1 MTKKAATSGTTR
13 KKIDPTTLYARRV
26 VAGEIVAGKRVIQAC
41 ERHLSDLRTAGKR
54 GLKWSPAKAA
64 RAIRFFK
71 FLKHS
76 KGEWAGQSFQLELW
90 QKFIVGSL
98 FGWLRADGTRRFRTG
113 YAEVPRKNGK
123 STLTSGIALYLLIA
137 DGEPGADVYTAA
149 TKLEQAKIVHGE
161 SVRMV
166 KASPALKKRVQ
177 IFADNLSVLKTNS
190 KFEPLSGEG
199 ETHDG
204 LNIHGAV
211 VDELHAHRNRL
222 VVDVIETATGAR
234 RQPLIF
240 YITTAGWDRTSVCWE
255 NHQYGEQVL
264 SGVITDD
271 TYFVY
276 IATIDKDDDWTDPT
290 VWAKANPNYGVS
302 VKPDD
307 LARKCEKARQIPAAQ
322 NAFKRL
328 HLNVWTEQA
337 ERWLDLEKWDA
348 CNAPVDA
355 EALIGRDAYAGLD
368 LADTTDIA
376 ALVLVFPEDV
386 EEWIAATEDPAPEE
400 LDEYEVE
407 AGGRTKTVTYF
418 DVLVWLWVPQE
429 TVIERSKKGLPY
441 LEWVNEGLIEA
452 TEGNLIDYDTI
463 TYRLDQLAQMY
474 DIKEVAYDRWGAT
487 QLIQDLQE
495 QGMEVIPFGQGFK
508 DMSPATKELLNVVLG
523 KRLRHGGH
531 KVLRWMASN
540 MVVILDPAGNIKPH
554 KGKSTE
560 KIDGMVSLIMAI
572 DRATRRE
579 GGSVYDERD
588 MLVL

>member
-1 MTKKAATSGTTR
+1 MTRT
-13 KKIDPTTLYARRV
+13 KKIDPTTLYAKRV
-26 VAGEIVAGKRVIQAC
+26 VAGEIVAGKLVIQAC
-41 ERHLSDLRTAGKR
+41 ERHLHDLRTAKKR

-161 SVRMV
+161 AVRMV

-276 IATIDKDDDWTDPT
+276 IATLDKDDDWTDPT

-348 CNAPVDA
+348 CNSPVDA
-355 EALIGRDAYAGLD
+355 EALVGRDAYAGLD

-386 EEWIAATEDPAPEE
+386 EEWIPIGEDPAPEE
-400 LDEYEVE
+400 LDEQEQE
-407 AGGRTKTVTYF
+407 AEGRTKTVTYF
-418 DVLVWLWVPQE
+418 DVLVWFWVPGD

-441 LEWVNEGLIEA
+441 LEWKNEGLIEA
-452 TEGNLIDYDTI
+452 TEGNLIDYDHI
-463 TYRLDQLAQMY
+463 THRIDVLAQRY
-474 DIKEVAYDRWGAT
+474 DIQEVAYDRWGAT

-495 QGMEVIPFGQGFK
+495 LGMEVIPFGQGFR
-508 DMSPATKELLNVVLG
+508 DMSPATKELMNVVLA

-540 MVVILDPAGNIKPH
+540 MVVRLDPAGNLKPD
-554 KGKSTE
+554 KSKSTE
-560 KIDGMVSLIMAI
+560 KIDGLVALIMGL

-588 MLVL
+588 MLIL